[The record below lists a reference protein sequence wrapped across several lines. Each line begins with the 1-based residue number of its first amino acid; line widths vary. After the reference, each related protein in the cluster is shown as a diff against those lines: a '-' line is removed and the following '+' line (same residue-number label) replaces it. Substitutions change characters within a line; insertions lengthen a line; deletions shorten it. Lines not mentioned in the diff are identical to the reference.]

1 MSTSLQSLFVAALL
15 GGATLACSKS
25 DPPAPVSP
33 APEASALPDLANPQT
48 WDRKDRPFVAKG
60 RARIGIRTRP
70 GPEKDKRCEPRP
82 QCKCLTNFL
91 LTLEGPRNG
100 DRVWIDRT
108 DTPEADVEHVVGCTG
123 EGRYPQGE
131 VEVEG
136 TLTEGFFWLSK
147 PPKYLD
153 ASKAPSSGK
162 TQ

>member
-1 MSTSLQSLFVAALL
+1 MNTSLQSLFVAAFL

-70 GPEKDKRCEPRP
+70 GPEKDKRCEPSP
-82 QCKCLTNFL
+82 QCKCLRNL
-91 LTLEGPRNG
+91 ELTLEGPRNG
-100 DRVWIDRT
+100 DRVWLS
-108 DTPEADVEHVVGCTG
+108 TPEGDSENVSGCTG
-123 EGRYPQGE
+123 EGRYPEGE

-136 TLTEGFFWLSK
+136 TLREGSFRPSK

-153 ASKAPSSGK
+153 ASKAPSSGQ